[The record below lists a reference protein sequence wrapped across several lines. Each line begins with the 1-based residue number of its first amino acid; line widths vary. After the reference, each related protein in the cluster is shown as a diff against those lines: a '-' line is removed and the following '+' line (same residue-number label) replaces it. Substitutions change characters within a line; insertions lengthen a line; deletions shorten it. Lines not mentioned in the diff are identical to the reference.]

1 MVEKGTKGGTIGTI
15 ARQGAQ
21 GTTFGF
27 GDELQDI
34 VAALLA
40 GTISPDLTI
49 GQAWEEARKLSKEDL
64 ARDWKNAPVTSF
76 ASQVV
81 GSLPMGLTKGAINA
95 GNWIRGGGALAGVGK
110 GAAVGA
116 GYGGLAGLGAADD
129 TLGDRLAGGA
139 TGAAFGGV
147 VGGATSPLFRL
158 GTPSSDL
165 DFGKVAK
172 KTTKAAQSKAEKALF
187 EKLAARPDLRD
198 QLMRAEALDAASKR
212 TGIDLTL
219 AEKIAQSPSDALLA
233 DQKIL
238 GQNPMTAGRMEA
250 MYAARSGTPNQA
262 GQIES
267 VLQRQAQDLAGG
279 LGSYDDVAAAL
290 IDKSGKAAGDITNEL
305 VAKSTPLYDGAFTKK
320 VPPTN
325 LKKLLKEQPIIDNA
339 IKAAFKDERFSAQLK
354 GKPINSI
361 EVIDAAKRII
371 DEKIRAGLSPMN
383 PFDTRA
389 YKSAQGQLLKLADKY
404 SPSYKDARAVYSG
417 NPDALQ
423 MRGQIGAL
431 ADVDPMQAQK
441 VASQLFSGTQ
451 QNAEI
456 AAKALGQDAPKA
468 AAARIFNVM
477 DTARGDPTSFASKIA
492 PDARSMD
499 MLRTYAGGNQLD
511 ETLNIINQAKIGEK
525 FRFNSATQQLQ
536 ETQKGMDA
544 AANAG
549 IDLLTGNR
557 AGLLRKVAGIFGKSE
572 NDPQFYKEMG
582 DLMLTDKGM
591 DLLRRVSMGQQ
602 TAIQELQTVSPALRI
617 GSNAMTAS
625 PVTRAAVGGGVT
637 PSPFIQDA
645 QGNQYNYPAQPDF
658 SQDMDLLQPQSVPD
672 FSQDMDLLQ
681 PQTNINEVQS
691 QQMLPPVSA
700 PMRVPDTFLDRVA
713 MAESSGNPNAR
724 ATTSSASGLYQFT
737 DPTWKGMVK
746 NYGAQTGITLA
757 DKNNPDKQ
765 KIMAELLTKENTN
778 AYQNAGITPDETDLY
793 MAHFLG
799 APSAVKARKNMNA
812 VGAELFPSAAQAN
825 KNIFY
830 KNGQPRTVEEIRSLL
845 GSKIGA

>member
-1 MVEKGTKGGTIGTI
+1 MAEKGTKGGTIGTI
-15 ARQGAQ
+15 ARQAMQGA
-21 GTTFGF
+21 TFGF
-27 GDELQDI
+27 SDEATDAI
-34 VAALLA
+34 AAVLA
-40 GTISPDLTI
+40 GAISPDLSVAEAI
-49 GQAWEEARKLSKEDL
+49 KEARKLSKEDL
-64 ARDWKNAPVTSF
+64 ARDWQNAPVTSF

-81 GSLPMGLTKGAINA
+81 GSLPVGLTKAAVNA
-95 GNWIRGGGALAGVGK
+95 GNWIRGGGTLAGIGK

-129 TLGDRLAGGA
+129 TVSDRLGGA
-139 TGAAFGGV
+139 AAGAAFGGV

-158 GTPSSDL
+158 GTPPSTV

-172 KTTKAAQSKAEKALF
+172 KTTKNAQSKAEKALF

-267 VLQRQAQDLAGG
+267 VLQKQAQDLAGG
-279 LGSYDDVAAAL
+279 LGSYDEVAAAL
-290 IDKSGKAAGDITNEL
+290 IDKSDKAASDITKGL
-305 VAKSTPLYDGAFTKK
+305 VAKASPLYDEAFTKT
-320 VPPTN
+320 VPENEIGN
-325 LKKLLKEQPIIDNA
+325 LITKQPIIKNA
-339 IKAAFKDERFSAQLK
+339 IKAAFNDERFSAQLR
-354 GKPINSI
+354 GKPLNSV

-371 DEKIRAGLSPMN
+371 DEKIRAGLSPMQ

-389 YKSAQGQLLKLADKY
+389 YKSAQSQLLELADKY
-404 SPSYKDARAVYSG
+404 APSYAQARAVYSG

-431 ADVDPMQAQK
+431 ADVDLMQAQR
-441 VASQLFSGTQ
+441 VANQLFSGTQ

-492 PDARSMD
+492 PDARTMD
-499 MLRTYAGGNQLD
+499 MLRAYAGGNQLD

-525 FRFNSATQQLQ
+525 FRFGSPTQPLQ
-536 ETQKGMDA
+536 QAQRGMDE

-549 IDLLTGNR
+549 IDILSGNKI
-557 AGLLRKVAGIFGKSE
+557 GLLRRVAGIFGKSE

-637 PSPFIQDA
+637 PSPFVQDA

-681 PQTNINEVQS
+681 PQQSMSEINTQET
-691 QQMLPPVSA
+691 LPPVSA
-700 PMRVPDTFLDRVA
+700 PMRTPDTFLDRVA

-724 ATTSSASGLYQFT
+724 AKTSSASGLYQFT

-746 NYGAQTGITLA
+746 NYGAQTGITMA
-757 DKNNPDKQ
+757 DKNNPEKQ
-765 KIMAELLTKENTN
+765 RIMAELLTKENTN
-778 AYQNAGITPDETDLY
+778 MYKQAGIIPDETDLY

-799 APSAVKARKNMNA
+799 GPSAVKARKNMTA
-812 VGAELFPSAAQAN
+812 VGAELFPAAAQAN

-830 KNGQPRTVEEIRSLL
+830 KNGRPRTVEEIRSLL
-845 GSKIGA
+845 GSKVGA